1 MKRNIRNSVV
11 AVTAGFTMMAT
22 LTACG
27 NGDSASEET
36 SGSSSS
42 ECASDLSD
50 VTVGFVAVGPEGA
63 WREANEKDVQT
74 AFEDA
79 GATVK
84 YAGTA
89 DNDQANQ
96 IQSMQSFLWE
106 HAPIHGLRSAIYP
119 SPWCMP
125 THPRSTN
132 MTCPSLWTIRSPE
145 S

>member
-74 AFEDA
+74 AFAIRMLFTHRPVDRY
-79 GATVK
+79 GASMFLHYQRGFNVK
-84 YAGTA
+84 FEGIG
-89 DNDQANQ
+89 ANQ
-96 IQSMQSFLWE
+96 
-106 HAPIHGLRSAIYP
+106 Y
-119 SPWCMP
+119 
-125 THPRSTN
+125 
-132 MTCPSLWTIRSPE
+132 
-145 S
+145 